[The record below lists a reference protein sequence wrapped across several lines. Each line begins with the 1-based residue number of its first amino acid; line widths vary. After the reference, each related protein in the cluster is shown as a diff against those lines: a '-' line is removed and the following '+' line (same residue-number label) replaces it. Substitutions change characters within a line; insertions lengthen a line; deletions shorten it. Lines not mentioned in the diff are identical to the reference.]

1 MSEDKIAAVV
11 RMFAALPRESQ
22 ERAFADAIEIYAAR
36 HMAGDSA
43 GQQALYEE
51 VENLRQLSSCHD
63 SRLH

>member
-1 MSEDKIAAVV
+1 MNDDKVAAVV

-36 HMAGDSA
+36 HMSGDSD

-51 VENLRQLSSCHD
+51 VENLRQLSSGHD
-63 SRLH
+63 TRLH

>member
-1 MSEDKIAAVV
+1 MSEDKVAAVV

-36 HMAGDSA
+36 HMAGDAA